1 MPDAQRSAAAAAQ
14 RSSRLGNAA
23 GMSTS
28 PHVTTVLF
36 GWAE

>member
-1 MPDAQRSAAAAAQ
+1 MPDAQRSAA
-14 RSSRLGNAA
+14 RCSSRLRNMA

-36 GWAE
+36 GGWAG

>member
-1 MPDAQRSAAAAAQ
+1 MPDAQRSAAQ
-14 RSSRLGNAA
+14 CSSRLRNTA

-36 GWAE
+36 GGWAG

>member
-1 MPDAQRSAAAAAQ
+1 MPDAQRSAAQ
-14 RSSRLGNAA
+14 CSSSRLRNTA

-36 GWAE
+36 GGWAG